1 MAAPERARALHAD
14 LVVGGLSRV
23 LRRLAQ
29 PVRNTLDD
37 AGIYSGRSLEELFPA
52 PSRVPEVTVTAR
64 WRVPGVVSEDLV
76 FDSQHEPL
84 EPKFRRRYW
93 RDYGE
98 THRVYARRIRPASA
112 RARPRLLYLHGYMQ
126 PETYIEELA
135 LLSAMALLLN
145 VEVIQM
151 QPPYHGRRTPR
162 GARFSGELYWTA
174 DLVRSVEALRQTLLD
189 ARTLLGHLLAED
201 ERPVGISGLSL
212 GGALT
217 LCLTCLEERFAFS
230 VPLIAHMDLA
240 ALVSDAPVLTGM
252 RHDLQGLRLGE
263 AGVPRL
269 RREPRLVRSD
279 AQAAGGSH
287 AAHRRLRR
295 SLLRAPRGA
304 QDVDSLG
311 QAGDPLVPDQPHGLP
326 RPPATGAARDAP
338 VHRSDFPDGGELTS
352 AAVNW
357 ATASLHPRHA
367 STIRRNMA
375 VNAWRLSRRPTG
387 DGEHVHGS
395 SRSPPSA

>member
-1 MAAPERARALHAD
+1 MVRASGGGGLSVAAPERARALHAD
-14 LVVGGLSRV
+14 LVVGGLSRI
-23 LRRLAQ
+23 LRRLAN

-52 PSRVPEVTVTAR
+52 PSCAPDVTVTAR

-76 FDSQHEPL
+76 FDSPHEPL

-93 RDYGE
+93 RDYPE

-151 QPPYHGRRTPR
+151 QPPYHGRRALR
-162 GARFSGELYWTA
+162 GGRFSGELYWTA

-189 ARTLLGHLLAED
+189 ARALLSHLLAED
-201 ERPVGISGLSL
+201 ERPVGVSGLSL

-217 LCLTCLEERFAFS
+217 LCLTCLEARFAFS

-252 RHDLQGLRLGE
+252 RHDLKAFGWGKREFRAFVESLGWYDLTPKLPVDRMLLIAASDDRFFE
-263 AGVPRL
+263 PRVVRKMWTRWGKPAIRWYPTSHMGFLPRL
-269 RREPRLVRSD
+269 PE
-279 AQAAGGSH
+279 A
-287 AAHRRLRR
+287 
-295 SLLRAPRGA
+295 LRAM
-304 QDVDSLG
+304 
-311 QAGDPLVPDQPHGLP
+311 
-326 RPPATGAARDAP
+326 RPFIDRFA
-338 VHRSDFPDGGELTS
+338 
-352 AAVNW
+352 
-357 ATASLHPRHA
+357 
-367 STIRRNMA
+367 
-375 VNAWRLSRRPTG
+375 
-387 DGEHVHGS
+387 
-395 SRSPPSA
+395 